1 MITHRI
7 RGLTMLH
14 ATAQA
19 GASLLLFWTWLSL
32 MLGYRNLDHSPNLQR
47 YALYS
52 LLVVLG
58 LFLDL
63 LQTGVKRSSL
73 LDTDFVRNSRAS
85 LRQTMNVAFV
95 LSCYL
100 VAVKDGY
107 ISRAFL
113 FTWLPLQFLLFLVT
127 NRYLPELLARL
138 VFDSR
143 RRHRVLF
150 AGASGHALKL
160 KAWISRRRF
169 YGFHPIGIVT
179 SDEVGHDECCF
190 PVFGKMEDLE
200 KIILREQPTHLVL
213 TEFPPKAEEV
223 KRIVALCERKGIR
236 LLIVNDYSELLGQPV
251 STIEEDEFHIIGLR
265 REPLESPFN
274 RAVKRAFDIL
284 ISTMVVALVLPPVAL
299 VVKLLQWLQSP
310 GPLFY
315 KQSRS
320 GINNGEFNILKFRT
334 MHLND
339 DEGRQATRDDARIYP
354 MGRWLRKLSIDELPQ
369 FINVLRG
376 EMSIVGPRPHLVN
389 HNALFAEQSQHYHA
403 RSFIK
408 PGITGLSQVRG
419 FRGETGEKKLLM
431 ARINTD
437 LYYLENWSL
446 MLDALIVLRTVPHL
460 LIPQSRA
467 C

>member
-1 MITHRI
+1 
-7 RGLTMLH
+7 MLSYRELEH
-14 ATAQA
+14 A
-19 GASLLLFWTWLSL
+19 
-32 MLGYRNLDHSPNLQR
+32 PNLER

-58 LFLDL
+58 LFIDL
-63 LQTGVKRSSL
+63 IQAGVKRSAL
-73 LDTDFVRNSRAS
+73 LDTDFVRNSRVS

-95 LSCYL
+95 LACYL

-107 ISRAFL
+107 ISRVFL
-113 FTWLPLQFLLFLVT
+113 FTWLPLQFLLFLAT
-127 NRYLPELLARL
+127 NRYLPETLARL

-143 RRHRVLF
+143 RSHRVLF
-150 AGASGHALKL
+150 AGASRHALKL

-179 SDEVGHDECCF
+179 SDEVEEEECCF
-190 PVFGKMEDLE
+190 PVFGKMENLD
-200 KIILREQPTHLVL
+200 KIVIREQPTHLVL
-213 TEFPPKAEEV
+213 TELPATTEEAR
-223 KRIVALCERKGIR
+223 RIAALCERKGIR

-251 STIEEDEFHIIGLR
+251 STIEEDEFHVVGLR

-274 RAVKRAFDIL
+274 RAVKRAFDMV
-284 ISTMVVALVLPPVAL
+284 ISLMVVVLVLPPVAL
-299 VVKLLQWLQSP
+299 IVKLIQWLQSP

-320 GINNGEFNILKFRT
+320 GINNGEFTILKFRT
-334 MHLND
+334 MHLNN
-339 DEGRQATRDDARIYP
+339 DEGRQASRDDARIYP
-354 MGRWLRKLSIDELPQ
+354 LGRWLRKLSIDELPQ

-376 EMSIVGPRPHLVN
+376 EMSIVGPRPHLVD
-389 HNALFAEQSQHYHA
+389 HNMLFAEQSQHYHA

-437 LYYLENWSL
+437 LYYLENWSI

-467 C
+467 Y